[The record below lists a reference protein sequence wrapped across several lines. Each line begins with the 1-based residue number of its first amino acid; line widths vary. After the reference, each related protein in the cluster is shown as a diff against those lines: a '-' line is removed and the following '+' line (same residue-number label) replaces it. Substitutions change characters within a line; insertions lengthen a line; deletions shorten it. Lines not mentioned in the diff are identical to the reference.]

1 VRSATKIAGRVPIR
15 RVTMGPNLAWRDRRI
30 GSIFKAD
37 MRSHSTWPMK
47 GKDRGPGG
55 RFLVVKKL
63 LKIIFKKREMEMETR
78 IRNQLSILK
87 KMK

>member
-1 VRSATKIAGRVPIR
+1 
-15 RVTMGPNLAWRDRRI
+15 MGPNLAWRDRRI

-55 RFLVVKKL
+55 RFLEVKKL
-63 LKIIFKKREMEMETR
+63 LKIVFKNRETEMETR

-87 KMK
+87 K

>member
-1 VRSATKIAGRVPIR
+1 
-15 RVTMGPNLAWRDRRI
+15 
-30 GSIFKAD
+30 
-37 MRSHSTWPMK
+37 MRSHSKWPMK

-55 RFLVVKKL
+55 RFLEVKKL
-63 LKIIFKKREMEMETR
+63 LKIVFKNRETEMETR

>member
-1 VRSATKIAGRVPIR
+1 
-15 RVTMGPNLAWRDRRI
+15 
-30 GSIFKAD
+30 
-37 MRSHSTWPMK
+37 MK